1 MNAIR
6 RFADTH
12 PFWFVVALS
21 IFQPALAIPVVAVGK
36 ALGTSLEPIR
46 LAVPVV
52 QSVFIIWFIWTMG
65 WSRACGLTGTVRNAY
80 LLMFPAIVHFV
91 PALLHGTVSIPA
103 AGVSLFF
110 FAVLATGISEE
121 GLTRGVAIPLLLRY
135 GKWAAVLLAAV
146 MFSLGHLTNAFFQ
159 DLSLFAWIEVFAATF
174 GMGVLYGAL
183 LLRTGSLLPLI
194 YLHTIEDYIYVT
206 SGTAGPYV
214 AVPLGFGPHL
224 LLSGAY
230 ILAGLLLMFTV
241 TEEDIAERML
251 GGTAERAGAA

>member
-1 MNAIR
+1 MAR
-6 RFADTH
+6 LRAFAENH

-36 ALGTSLEPIR
+36 ALGTSLEPVR
-46 LAVPVV
+46 LAVPIV
-52 QSVFIIWFIWTMG
+52 QSVFIMWFIWTMG
-65 WSRACGLTGTVRNAY
+65 WSRACGLTGTVRNAH
-80 LLMFPAIVHFV
+80 LLIFPAIVHFA
-91 PALLHGTVSIPA
+91 PAVFYGTVSIPT

-146 MFSLGHLTNAFFQ
+146 MFSMGHLTNAFFN
-159 DLSLFAWIEVFAATF
+159 DFSIFDWIEVFAATF

-183 LLRTGSLLPLI
+183 FLRTGSLLPLI

-206 SGTAGPYV
+206 SGTAGPY
-214 AVPLGFGPHL
+214 AADLIGFGPHL
-224 LLSGAY
+224 LLSSTY
-230 ILAGLLLMFTV
+230 VLAGLLLMFTV
-241 TEEDIAERML
+241 TREDIVERRL
-251 GGTAERAGAA
+251 GGAG

>member
-1 MNAIR
+1 MAR
-6 RFADTH
+6 LRAFAENH

-36 ALGTSLEPIR
+36 ALGTSLEPVR
-46 LAVPVV
+46 LAVPIV
-52 QSVFIIWFIWTMG
+52 QSVFIMWFIWTMG
-65 WSRACGLTGTVRNAY
+65 WSRACGLTGTVRNAH
-80 LLMFPAIVHFV
+80 LLIFPAIVHFA
-91 PALLHGTVSIPA
+91 PAVFYGTASIPA

-146 MFSLGHLTNAFFQ
+146 MFSMGHLTNAFFN
-159 DLSLFAWIEVFAATF
+159 DFSIFDWIEVFAATF

-183 LLRTGSLLPLI
+183 FLRTGSLLPLI

-206 SGTAGPYV
+206 SGTAGPY
-214 AVPLGFGPHL
+214 AADPIGFGPHL
-224 LLSGAY
+224 LLSGTY

-241 TEEDIAERML
+241 TKEDIVERRL
-251 GGTAERAGAA
+251 GGAGEWAGAV